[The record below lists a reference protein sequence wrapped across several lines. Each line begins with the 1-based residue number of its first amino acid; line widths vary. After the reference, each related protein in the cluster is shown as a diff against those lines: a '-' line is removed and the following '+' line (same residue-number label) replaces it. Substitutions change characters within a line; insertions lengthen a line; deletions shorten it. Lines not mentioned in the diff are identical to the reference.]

1 MKVTANINDDLLK
14 SVLELSGGK
23 NRTEGL
29 VIALEDYVYYKKIEQ
44 FIDNNHK
51 NPIEFVS
58 GYSAENV
65 RELNRGS
72 RF

>member
-1 MKVTANINDDLLK
+1 MKVTANINNDLVE
-14 SVLELSGGK
+14 SVMELSGGK

-29 VIALEDYVYYKKIEQ
+29 IIALEDYVYRKKIEQ
-44 FIDNNHK
+44 FIDDIHK
-51 NPIEFVS
+51 NPLEFTY

-65 RELNRGS
+65 RELNRES

>member
-1 MKVTANINDDLLK
+1 MKVTAIINDDLMK
-14 SVLELSGGK
+14 SVMELSGGK

-29 VIALEDYVYYKKIEQ
+29 VIALEDYVYHKKIEQ
-44 FIDNNHK
+44 FIDDIHK

-58 GYSAENV
+58 GYSADNV
-65 RELNRGS
+65 RVLNRIS

>member
-1 MKVTANINDDLLK
+1 MKVTAIINEDLMK
-14 SVLELSGGK
+14 SVMELSGGK

-29 VIALEDYVYYKKIEQ
+29 VIALKDYVYHKKIEQ
-44 FIDNNHK
+44 FVEDIHK
-51 NPIEFVS
+51 NPIEFID

-65 RELNRGS
+65 RELNRQS